1 MKHLQRSKLELYFS
15 AAIHTT
21 HALLFLSPR
30 VVAPALKPEEEEV
43 LAAGDLDCMI
53 LLVLFLQYQ
62 IPQKRSNSNTT
73 EYSVQELVTNY
84 NVVPCG

>member
-43 LAAGDLDCMI
+43 LAAGDLDCTDTACS
-53 LLVLFLQYQ
+53 F
-62 IPQKRSNSNTT
+62 PT
-73 EYSVQELVTNY
+73 
-84 NVVPCG
+84 VPDPPKKIFKF